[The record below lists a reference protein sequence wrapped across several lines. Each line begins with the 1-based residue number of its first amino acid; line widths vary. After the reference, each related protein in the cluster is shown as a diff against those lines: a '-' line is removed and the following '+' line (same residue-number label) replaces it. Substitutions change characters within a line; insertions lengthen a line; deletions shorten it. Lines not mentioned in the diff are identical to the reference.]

1 MFQFL
6 LGIAGV
12 EMRLAARRMASTA
25 LLFAIGG
32 VLLVVA
38 LIGLLVAAFVAL
50 AQAYDPIVAA
60 LLVAGIAFVGGTIVL
75 TVAYARLKSPAHRAT
90 GLPLGAL
97 GQMPPASPAA
107 GAAPG
112 EKRAPLGAGTV
123 IGAATIAAIIGVALG
138 RRL

>member
-50 AQAYDPIVAA
+50 ANAYDPIVAA
-60 LLVAGIAFVGGTIVL
+60 LIVAGIAFVGGTIVL
-75 TVAYARLKSPAHRAT
+75 AVAYARLKSPSRRAT
-90 GLPLGAL
+90 SLPLGAL
-97 GQMPPASPAA
+97 GQMPPASPIA
-107 GAAPG
+107 GAMPVA
-112 EKRAPLGAGTV
+112 KRAPFGAGTV
-123 IGAATIAAIIGVALG
+123 IGVATIAAILGVALG